1 LLHLYFSKRICSAL
15 DRYPTSFVN
24 SNTFFGKS
32 VVLFSLVFSYLKKP
46 TTMAANATNE
56 VDNAMKKLLTNPGVT
71 QYLICNADGIAIKY
85 HNMDWKTAV
94 QYCAL
99 VNDLVQKSKAAVE
112 ALLDPSENTVEYIRL
127 HTAKNKEIIIAPA
140 REYTLIAVQEPI
152 QAADGAVTKKED

>member
-1 LLHLYFSKRICSAL
+1 MRHRNAEKKAWERGGSRGWGEVLPLVVGGVGTYFFL

-85 HNMDWKTAV
+85 HNMDPK
-94 QYCAL
+94 YFF
-99 VNDLVQKSKAAVE
+99 S
-112 ALLDPSENTVEYIRL
+112 
-127 HTAKNKEIIIAPA
+127 
-140 REYTLIAVQEPI
+140 
-152 QAADGAVTKKED
+152 

>member
-1 LLHLYFSKRICSAL
+1 MENQILISRISGASRLVAPLLKRSRVTNRL
-15 DRYPTSFVN
+15 QPTTTVFEH
-24 SNTFFGKS
+24 TFFR
-32 VVLFSLVFSYLKKP
+32 
-46 TTMAANATNE
+46 MAANATNE

-127 HTAKNKEIIIAPA
+127 HTGKNKEIIIAPA

-152 QAADGAVTKKED
+152 TAVDPAAEKKE

>member
-1 LLHLYFSKRICSAL
+1 
-15 DRYPTSFVN
+15 
-24 SNTFFGKS
+24 
-32 VVLFSLVFSYLKKP
+32 
-46 TTMAANATNE
+46 MAANATNE

-71 QYLICNADGIAIKY
+71 SYLICNADGIAIKY
-85 HNMDWKTAV
+85 HNMEWKKAV

-127 HTAKNKEIIIAPA
+127 HTGKNKEIIIAPA

-152 QAADGAVTKKED
+152 STDVAVVAKE

>member
-1 LLHLYFSKRICSAL
+1 MHLSLRIGCNL
-15 DRYPTSFVN
+15 QTTVFEH
-24 SNTFFGKS
+24 TFFR
-32 VVLFSLVFSYLKKP
+32 
-46 TTMAANATNE
+46 MAANATNE

-127 HTAKNKEIIIAPA
+127 HTGKNKEIIIAPA

-152 QAADGAVTKKED
+152 TAVDPAAEKKE

>member
-1 LLHLYFSKRICSAL
+1 
-15 DRYPTSFVN
+15 
-24 SNTFFGKS
+24 
-32 VVLFSLVFSYLKKP
+32 
-46 TTMAANATNE
+46 MAANATNE

-140 REYTLIAVQEPI
+140 REYTLIAVQEPVKI
-152 QAADGAVTKKED
+152 GAAAFLICFLLFSLFSVLSSSSSPTHTKRKLRFFFITPFSRHHLQHQP

>member
-1 LLHLYFSKRICSAL
+1 
-15 DRYPTSFVN
+15 
-24 SNTFFGKS
+24 
-32 VVLFSLVFSYLKKP
+32 
-46 TTMAANATNE
+46 MAANQTNE

-99 VNDLVQKSKAAVE
+99 VNDLVQKSKTAVE
-112 ALLDPSENTVEYIRL
+112 SLLDPSENTVEYIRL
-127 HTAKNKEIIIAPA
+127 HTGKNKEIIIAPA

-152 QAADGAVTKKED
+152 VAAESGAKKDETSR